1 MRIKTFIRVCL
12 AFSMFSFAHMSQAQ
26 TSTTLPSPI
35 YQLKEDEP
43 AVGSNIK
50 RRATPD
56 FIIPINRRYHELTK
70 EEKAKFNTLYSD
82 LDAGDE
88 PPFPENGLHDIFRVI
103 RKLRDFDTS
112 IGELKISTLI
122 NEKGEAELVKVYGV
136 PQGHMMQII
145 TNALVVI
152 KYKPA
157 LCQGEPCKME
167 FPLHLEFPLSLAMR
181 R

>member
-1 MRIKTFIRVCL
+1 MHLKIIAQFGLALSLFVC
-12 AFSMFSFAHMSQAQ
+12 SFLSQAQ
-26 TSTTLPSPI
+26 TSTTLPPPI
-35 YQLKEDEP
+35 YQLKEDMP

-56 FIIPINRRYHELTK
+56 YIVPINRRYHELTK
-70 EEKAKFNTLYSD
+70 EEKIKFNSLFDD
-82 LDAGDE
+82 LEAGDE
-88 PPFPENGLHDIFRVI
+88 PPFPQDGLYDIFRVI

-112 IGELKISTLI
+112 IGDLKISTLI

-136 PQGHMMQII
+136 PQGYMMQII
-145 TNALVVI
+145 TNAMVVI

-157 LCQGEPCKME
+157 MCQGEPCKME

>member
-1 MRIKTFIRVCL
+1 MRIKFITQFCSAFLLLGL
-12 AFSMFSFAHMSQAQ
+12 AQLSQAQ
-26 TSTTLPSPI
+26 TSSNLPPPI
-35 YQLKEDEP
+35 YQLKEDAP

-56 FIIPINRRYHELTK
+56 FIIPINRRYQELSK
-70 EEKAKFNTLYSD
+70 EEKAKFNSLFDD
-82 LDAGDE
+82 LDVGDE
-88 PPFPENGLHDIFRVI
+88 PPFPEDGLHDLFRVI

-112 IGELKISTLI
+112 IGELNIKTLI

-167 FPLHLEFPLSLAMR
+167 FPLHLQFPLSLAMR